1 MMFLICKLDTVS
13 YFLQRGNALLFYS
26 NYILSYKNTNKRT
39 YLRSTRR
46 VCLSVP
52 LFQLHRYDDYVSN
65 RIIYFD
71 A

>member
-13 YFLQRGNALLFYS
+13 YSLQRGNVLLFYT
-26 NYILSYKNTNKRT
+26 YKNTNKRT
-39 YLRSTRR
+39 YLRSRRR

-52 LFQLHRYDDYVSN
+52 LFQLLRYDNYVSN